1 MALAFTIDEAT
12 FNGLESQTQ
21 GLYTKTD
28 DGNYQLAIDGLPDTK
43 GLKDKNEQLLGETKK
58 EKEKRKELEAKL
70 AEYENEKQQAQEQA
84 LKSAGNIEALE
95 KSYLE
100 KLDKSQQQWQAKE
113 KALQQRIYDLTVGQ
127 QANLLANELALK
139 GSASVYQTPQ
149 CQF

>member
-58 EKEKRKELEAKL
+58 KTT
-70 AEYENEKQQAQEQA
+70 
-84 LKSAGNIEALE
+84 KS
-95 KSYLE
+95 
-100 KLDKSQQQWQAKE
+100 
-113 KALQQRIYDLTVGQ
+113 R
-127 QANLLANELALK
+127 
-139 GSASVYQTPQ
+139 
-149 CQF
+149 